1 MRIPAAVATAAAPTT
16 AAATL
21 ARLRLRARPV
31 ILSVTLVVT
40 LPASA
45 AAWTRTRATFFRACL
60 TAGFLASCVASSSP
74 LRLVCEITV
83 LARPTTC
90 AVVSFAFA
98 IFVVPP
104 CRVIFSSFHKDA
116 GARMSRGSTATEWLR
131 RRGFHVE
138 AWVSRPLLAI
148 GICAPLGLSHG
159 ALRQPGA
166 RTLLSN
172 VYTDAKGEAM
182 NSPWRLA
189 APPANAR
196 NPNRAC
202 KLWGLV
208 PLIQSSRATGFG
220 ATSSAVGCM
229 LALPTLAEKS
239 PEQRTAPPGPLSDQ
253 LVDAPLSST
262 ALSSQLAEQPRRVAQ
277 TVIKNSAGQIE

>member
-31 ILSVTLVVT
+31 ILSVILSVT
-40 LPASA
+40 LLASA
-45 AAWTRTRATFFRACL
+45 AAWPRTRATFFRACL

-90 AVVSFAFA
+90 AVASFAFA

-104 CRVIFSSFHKDA
+104 LPRDLLQLPQGRRSTYVPRIDRNRMASSPRA
-116 GARMSRGSTATEWLR
+116 P
-131 RRGFHVE
+131 RRGVG
-138 AWVSRPLLAI
+138 LASALAL

-172 VYTDAKGEAM
+172 VYTDAKGETM
-182 NSPWRLA
+182 NSPWRFA
-189 APPANAR
+189 AP
-196 NPNRAC
+196 
-202 KLWGLV
+202 LE
-208 PLIQSSRATGFG
+208 FD
-220 ATSSAVGCM
+220 
-229 LALPTLAEKS
+229 KS
-239 PEQRTAPPGPLSDQ
+239 
-253 LVDAPLSST
+253 
-262 ALSSQLAEQPRRVAQ
+262 
-277 TVIKNSAGQIE
+277 